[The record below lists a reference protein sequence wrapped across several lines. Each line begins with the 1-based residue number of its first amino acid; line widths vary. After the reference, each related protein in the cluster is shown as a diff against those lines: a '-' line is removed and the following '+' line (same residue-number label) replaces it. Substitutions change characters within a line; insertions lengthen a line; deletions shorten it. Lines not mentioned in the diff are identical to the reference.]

1 MIWNQVQAGVKKLRE
16 SACQDSGVVQ
26 QGLVKI
32 QQEAVTANG
41 RLHAF
46 IATADASS
54 VEESTKLA
62 TKVSRLEEI
71 LQSWYANLRLVLIL
85 TWKR

>member
-1 MIWNQVQAGVKKLRE
+1 VRVKKLRE
-16 SACQDSGVVQ
+16 SASQDYTVVQ

-54 VEESTKLA
+54 AEDSAKLA
-62 TKVSRLEEI
+62 TKISQMEEI
-71 LQSWYANLRLVLIL
+71 IQSWYVNLRFMLIL
-85 TWKR
+85 TWAQ